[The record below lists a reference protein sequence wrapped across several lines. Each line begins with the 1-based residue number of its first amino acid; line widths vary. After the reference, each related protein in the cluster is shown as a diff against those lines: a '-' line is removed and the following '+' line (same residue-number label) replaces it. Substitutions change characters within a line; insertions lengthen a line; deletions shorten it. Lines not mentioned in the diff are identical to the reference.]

1 MRYLTNH
8 ARNNGTMSNG
18 NTLFIMVIKAGRKV
32 IPACG
37 CAKGSN
43 SGHSSATIRL
53 MMMVYDVVAAES
65 PPSFCVTTA
74 QAVAVGQ
81 IMASMKPSITNR
93 ASVEGNAHRSR
104 QQSVKS
110 AVCASSSHRC
120 QRCGR
125 RSDGFIL
132 QKETKSIRNSN
143 SGCNSSVIQSMLPF
157 TSAVKGNS
165 RHRKYAKA
173 PLIIDTGRVQF
184 LRNCIKG
191 IF

>member
-1 MRYLTNH
+1 
-8 ARNNGTMSNG
+8 
-18 NTLFIMVIKAGRKV
+18 
-32 IPACG
+32 
-37 CAKGSN
+37 
-43 SGHSSATIRL
+43 
-53 MMMVYDVVAAES
+53 
-65 PPSFCVTTA
+65 
-74 QAVAVGQ
+74 
-81 IMASMKPSITNR
+81 MASMKPSITNR

-110 AVCASSSHRC
+110 AVCASSSQRC

-143 SGCNSSVIQSMLPF
+143 SGCNSSVIQSMSPL

-184 LRNCIKG
+184 LRNCIKDIFLWLRGMRWKVEGGRWKVGGWEVGG
-191 IF
+191 IRFEVKGGEVVRWGGGEV